1 MLTFAK
7 LFSSVA
13 TTLFRGQTE
22 QVQPSSAPEPVLEV
36 QPGITL
42 DEAQVLTQMLEQI
55 GEGTKTDAELQVVD
69 LDVVDLDV
77 VDLDVVDL
85 DVVEVVAVADLF
97 GRLVKV
103 ALL

>member
-1 MLTFAK
+1 M
-7 LFSSVA
+7 
-13 TTLFRGQTE
+13 
-22 QVQPSSAPEPVLEV
+22 QPSSAPEPVLEV

-85 DVVEVVAVADLF
+85 DVVDLDVVDLDVVEVVAVADLF
-97 GRLVKV
+97 VRLVKV
-103 ALL
+103 SPV

>member
-55 GEGTKTDAELQVVD
+55 GEGTKTDAELQFVD

-77 VDLDVVDL
+77 A
-85 DVVEVVAVADLF
+85 EVVAVADLF

-103 ALL
+103 APS